1 MFLHR
6 VTNYTQ
12 IGSMF
17 YTLENSSNIEF
28 QSSIRYFDQLKSII
42 LQAYENETIFQ
53 SDLNC
58 ICNSI
63 LANNCTIQ
71 TIYQYSHYNPA
82 SIFDFEELSQLTIV
96 NFEIA
101 NLTQEDFNDICNSM
115 DVICAKLLKVTLV
128 DYNDLR
134 CIASKNC

>member
-1 MFLHR
+1 
-6 VTNYTQ
+6 
-12 IGSMF
+12 MF